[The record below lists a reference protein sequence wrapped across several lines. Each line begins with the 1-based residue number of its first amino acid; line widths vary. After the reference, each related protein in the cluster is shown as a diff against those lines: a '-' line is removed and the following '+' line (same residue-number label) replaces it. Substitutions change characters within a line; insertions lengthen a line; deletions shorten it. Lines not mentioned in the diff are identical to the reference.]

1 MGVGYPWLP
10 WCAIPAKAVSRKK
23 HRYPPDKP
31 AHTRYH
37 IGTCTPPKGYSMQ
50 IAQNSVVA
58 FHYTLTNDAGE
69 VLDSSEGREPLTY
82 LHGAGNIIPGLE
94 KELEGRAAGEKLNV
108 SVSPE
113 EGYGE
118 LQEQLLQEVPRDAFQ
133 GVESIEPGMQF
144 QAQTQG
150 GPLMVTVKKVEGDT
164 VVVDGNHPLAGQQ
177 LNFDV
182 EIAEVREASAEE
194 VEHGHVHGEGGVE
207 H

>member
-1 MGVGYPWLP
+1 
-10 WCAIPAKAVSRKK
+10 
-23 HRYPPDKP
+23 
-31 AHTRYH
+31 
-37 IGTCTPPKGYSMQ
+37 MQ

-94 KELEGRAAGEKLNV
+94 KELEGKTTGDKLTANV
-108 SVSPE
+108 SPA

-118 LQEQLLQEVPRDAFQ
+118 VQEQLVQEVPRDAFQ
-133 GVESIEPGMQF
+133 GVESIESGMQF

-150 GPLMVTVKKVEGDT
+150 GPLMVTVTKVEGDT
-164 VVVDGNHPLAGQQ
+164 VTVDGNHPLAGQN

-182 EIAEVREASAEE
+182 EVTEVREASQEE
-194 VEHGHVHGEGGVE
+194 IEHGHVHGPEGHE

>member
-1 MGVGYPWLP
+1 
-10 WCAIPAKAVSRKK
+10 
-23 HRYPPDKP
+23 
-31 AHTRYH
+31 
-37 IGTCTPPKGYSMQ
+37 MQ

-94 KELEGRAAGEKLNV
+94 KELEGRQAGDSLSAV
-108 SVSPE
+108 VSPD

-118 LQEQLLQEVPRDAFQ
+118 KQEQLVQEVPRDAFQ
-133 GVESIEPGMQF
+133 GVEGIEPGMQF

-150 GPLMVTVKKVEGDT
+150 GPLMVTVTKVEGDT
-164 VVVDGNHPLAGQQ
+164 VTVDGNHPLAGQT
-177 LNFDV
+177 LNFAV
-182 EIAEVREASAEE
+182 EIASVREASEEE
-194 VEHGHVHGEGGVE
+194 VEHGHVHGEGGQE

>member
-1 MGVGYPWLP
+1 
-10 WCAIPAKAVSRKK
+10 
-23 HRYPPDKP
+23 
-31 AHTRYH
+31 
-37 IGTCTPPKGYSMQ
+37 MQ

-108 SVSPE
+108 AVSPE

-118 LQEQLLQEVPRDAFQ
+118 LQEQLMQEVPRDAFQ

-164 VVVDGNHPLAGQQ
+164 VVVDGNHPLAGQS
-177 LNFDV
+177 LRFVV
-182 EIAEVREASAEE
+182 EITDIRDASEE
-194 VEHGHVHGEGGVE
+194 EKAHKHAHGVGG
-207 H
+207 HQH

>member
-1 MGVGYPWLP
+1 
-10 WCAIPAKAVSRKK
+10 
-23 HRYPPDKP
+23 
-31 AHTRYH
+31 
-37 IGTCTPPKGYSMQ
+37 MQ

-69 VLDSSEGREPLTY
+69 VLDSSEGRQPLTY

-94 KELEGRAAGEKLNV
+94 KELEGHEAGEKLNV

-118 LQEQLLQEVPRDAFQ
+118 VQPQLVQEVPRDAFQ
-133 GVESIEPGMQF
+133 GVESVEPGMQF

-150 GPLMVTVKKVEGDT
+150 GPLMVTVTQVEGDT
-164 VVVDGNHPLAGQQ
+164 VTVDGNHPLAGQK

-182 EIAEVREASAEE
+182 EIAEVREASQEE
-194 VEHGHVHGEGGVE
+194 IEHGHVHGEGGVE

>member
-1 MGVGYPWLP
+1 
-10 WCAIPAKAVSRKK
+10 
-23 HRYPPDKP
+23 
-31 AHTRYH
+31 
-37 IGTCTPPKGYSMQ
+37 MQ

-69 VLDSSEGREPLTY
+69 VLDSSEGRQPLTY

-94 KELEGRAAGEKLNV
+94 KQLEGREAGEKLNV
-108 SVSPE
+108 TVAPE

-118 LQEQLLQEVPRDAFQ
+118 VQPQLVQEVPRDAFQ
-133 GVESIEPGMQF
+133 GVEAVEPGMQF

-150 GPLMVTVKKVEGDT
+150 GPLMVTVTKIEGDT
-164 VVVDGNHPLAGQQ
+164 VTVDGNHPLAGQK

-182 EIAEVREASAEE
+182 EIATVREASQEE
-194 VEHGHVHGEGGVE
+194 IEHGHVHGEGGVE

>member
-1 MGVGYPWLP
+1 
-10 WCAIPAKAVSRKK
+10 
-23 HRYPPDKP
+23 
-31 AHTRYH
+31 
-37 IGTCTPPKGYSMQ
+37 MQ

-94 KELEGRAAGEKLNV
+94 KELEGRQAGDSLSAV
-108 SVSPE
+108 VSPD

-118 LQEQLLQEVPRDAFQ
+118 KQEQLVQEVPRDAFQ
-133 GVESIEPGMQF
+133 GVEGIEPGMQF

-150 GPLMVTVKKVEGDT
+150 GPLMVTVTQVEGDT
-164 VVVDGNHPLAGQQ
+164 VTVDGNHPLAGQT
-177 LNFDV
+177 LNFAV
-182 EIAEVREASAEE
+182 EIASVREASEEE
-194 VEHGHVHGEGGVE
+194 VEHGHVHGEGGQE

>member
-1 MGVGYPWLP
+1 MPGPGCMKKFPQPLTVLGRDVTMVVTYTY
-10 WCAIPAKAVSRKK
+10 RKV
-23 HRYPPDKP
+23 H
-31 AHTRYH
+31 H
-37 IGTCTPPKGYSMQ
+37 IMQ

-58 FHYTLTNDAGE
+58 FHYTLTNDSGE

-94 KELEGRAAGEKLNV
+94 KELEGHQSGDKLQVNV
-108 SVSPE
+108 NPE

-118 LQEQLLQEVPRDAFQ
+118 KQDALVQEVPRDAFQ
-133 GVESIEPGMQF
+133 GVESVEPGMQF

-150 GPLMVTVKKVEGDT
+150 GPLMVTVTKVEGDT
-164 VVVDGNHPLAGQQ
+164 VVVDGNHPLAGQK

-182 EIAEVREASAEE
+182 EIAEVREATNEE
-194 VEHGHVHGEGGVE
+194 VEHGHVHGEGGHE

>member
-1 MGVGYPWLP
+1 
-10 WCAIPAKAVSRKK
+10 
-23 HRYPPDKP
+23 
-31 AHTRYH
+31 
-37 IGTCTPPKGYSMQ
+37 MQ

-94 KELEGRAAGEKLNV
+94 KELEGKAAGDKVEAKV
-108 SVSPE
+108 APA

-118 LQEQLLQEVPRDAFQ
+118 LQEQLVQEVPRDAFQ
-133 GVESIEPGMQF
+133 GVEGIEPGMQF
-144 QAQTQG
+144 QAQTEG
-150 GPLMVTVKKVEGDT
+150 GPLMVTVTKVEGDT
-164 VVVDGNHPLAGQQ
+164 VTVDGNHPLAGQH

-182 EIAEVREASAEE
+182 EIAEVREASQEE
-194 VEHGHVHGEGGVE
+194 VEHGHVHGEGGQE